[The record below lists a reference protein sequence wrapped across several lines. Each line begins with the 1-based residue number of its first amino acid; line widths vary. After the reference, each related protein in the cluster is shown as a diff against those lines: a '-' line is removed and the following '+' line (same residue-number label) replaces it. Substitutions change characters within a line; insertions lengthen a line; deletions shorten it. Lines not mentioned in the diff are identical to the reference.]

1 MTLFLIARNVER
13 LNATAEIIRSKGAT
27 VFVASID
34 ATDEEKMRKY
44 IQEQDAKYKVMI
56 PTRV

>member
-1 MTLFLIARNVER
+1 MDR

-27 VFVASID
+27 FLVSSID

-44 IQEQDAKYKVMI
+44 IQEQDAKYKVM
-56 PTRV
+56 VSAFV

>member
-1 MTLFLIARNVER
+1 MARNVER
-13 LNATAEIIRSKGAT
+13 LNATAEIIRAKGAT

-44 IQEQDAKYKVMI
+44 IQEQDAKYKVMFTI
-56 PTRV
+56 PV